1 MRIEEELY
9 KELID
14 KMNTYHPTKEF
25 DIIEKAYRLAVE
37 AHKDQKRKSGEP
49 YIIHPLKVAYIL
61 AELELDKETITAGIL
76 HDTIE
81 DTPYTYENIVELFSE
96 EVANL
101 VDGVTKLGK
110 LSYSTKEEMQ
120 AENYRKMF
128 MAMAKDI
135 RVILIKLA
143 DRLHNMRTLNYMTE
157 AKQRE
162 KAQETL
168 DIYAPLAH
176 RLGISKIRTEMED
189 LCFKYLNPDAYEDLK
204 EKIERKQIEREDF
217 VKSIVNDL
225 KQRMEQSGI
234 KGKVVGRSKHFF
246 SIYKKMVNQNKTLDQ
261 IYDLFAVRAIVDTVR
276 DCYGVLGV
284 VHTMYTPM
292 PGRFKDYI
300 AMPKPNMYQSLHNTL
315 IGPEGE
321 PFEVQIRTW
330 DMHRTS
336 EYGIAAHWKYK
347 EGGKNN
353 ANKKGNSEEAKLT
366 WLRQILEW
374 QKDMSDNK
382 EYLDTIKLDLNIF
395 NDQVYAFTPQ
405 GKVVSLPKGSTTID
419 FAYMIHSAVGN
430 KMVGARVN
438 NKMVSK
444 IGRAHV

>member
-81 DTPYTYENIVELFSE
+81 DTPYTYEDIAELFSE

-189 LCFKYLNPDAYEDLK
+189 LCFQYLNPDAYYDLK
-204 EKIERKQIEREDF
+204 EKIERKKIEREDF

-225 KQRMEQSGI
+225 KQKMEQSGI

-246 SIYKKMVNQNKTLDQ
+246 SIY
-261 IYDLFAVRAIVDTVR
+261 
-276 DCYGVLGV
+276 
-284 VHTMYTPM
+284 
-292 PGRFKDYI
+292 
-300 AMPKPNMYQSLHNTL
+300 
-315 IGPEGE
+315 
-321 PFEVQIRTW
+321 
-330 DMHRTS
+330 
-336 EYGIAAHWKYK
+336 
-347 EGGKNN
+347 
-353 ANKKGNSEEAKLT
+353 
-366 WLRQILEW
+366 
-374 QKDMSDNK
+374 
-382 EYLDTIKLDLNIF
+382 
-395 NDQVYAFTPQ
+395 
-405 GKVVSLPKGSTTID
+405 
-419 FAYMIHSAVGN
+419 
-430 KMVGARVN
+430 
-438 NKMVSK
+438 
-444 IGRAHV
+444 

>member
-25 DIIEKAYRLAVE
+25 DMIEKAYRLAVE

-61 AELELDKETITAGIL
+61 AELELDKESITAGIL

-81 DTPYTYENIVELFSE
+81 DTPYTYDDIANLFNV

-110 LSYSTKEEMQ
+110 LSYTTKEEMQ

-162 KAQETL
+162 KAQETI

-189 LCFKYLNPDAYEDLK
+189 LCFKYLNPDAYSDLK
-204 EKIERKQIEREDF
+204 EKIERKQIEREAF

-225 KQRMEQSGI
+225 KQRMEQAGI
-234 KGKVVGRSKHFF
+234 KGKVEGRSKHYF
-246 SIYKKMVNQNKTLDQ
+246 SIYKKMVNQKKTLDQ
-261 IYDLFAVRAIVDTVR
+261 IYDLFAVRAIVDTVQ

-315 IGPEGE
+315 IE
-321 PFEVQIRTW
+321 
-330 DMHRTS
+330 
-336 EYGIAAHWKYK
+336 
-347 EGGKNN
+347 
-353 ANKKGNSEEAKLT
+353 
-366 WLRQILEW
+366 
-374 QKDMSDNK
+374 
-382 EYLDTIKLDLNIF
+382 
-395 NDQVYAFTPQ
+395 
-405 GKVVSLPKGSTTID
+405 
-419 FAYMIHSAVGN
+419 
-430 KMVGARVN
+430 
-438 NKMVSK
+438 